1 MSEKI
6 LTTEFSEEMKTSYI
20 NYSMSVITARAI
32 PDIRDGLK
40 PVQRRVLYGMN
51 ELGVHANKPTLKSA
65 RIVGDVMGKYHPHG
79 DSSIYETLVVMAQ
92 DFKRM
97 QPLAIGQGNFGSI
110 EGDSPAAQRYTEAK
124 LSKFSDDV
132 MLSDLDKTVDF
143 MPNYDEKLKEPT
155 ILPCRFPNFLLN
167 GSEGIAVGMATNSPS
182 HNLSE
187 ICDLIVEYIK
197 NPSITLK
204 SMLKIMKGPDFPTGG
219 IIANMSELVNIYKT
233 GVGKLKLR
241 GKIVYEPAKK
251 SRDKDKL
258 VVTEIPYTMIGD
270 GIGKFMADVA
280 SLVEQK
286 KITDITDIYNHSNKD
301 GIRIVMEIKKDLDTK
316 KIENIKNILY
326 KKTRLEDTYGV
337 NMLAIVDGR
346 PETMNLKSIMEN
358 FVKYQ
363 HELINRKY
371 KNLLD
376 KENEHKEIE
385 EGLIKAVDLIDA
397 IIATLRASKTREDAK
412 LHLTTGKCKNI
423 KIKDKKLAKIASKFD
438 FTDIQAD
445 AILDMRLYKL
455 IGLEITALN
464 DEYKETLAKIKL
476 YKSILKDKNKADG
489 LIIDDIKRIKK
500 EYGVDRKT
508 AFEDAEDIVIE
519 EPKAEILDVVYCQ
532 DKFGYCKVMDPNL
545 YEKNKE
551 TVDTNN
557 LYVINAKTDEKAII
571 FGSKGFMHQIRLDK
585 VPLLKT
591 NEKGKPIDNLSKFSS
606 SDEIIT
612 GVYTTRTIE
621 NAYLFF
627 VTKLGLIKFVD
638 TSEYVTSNSKIVAT
652 KVASDD
658 EVIKVLV
665 CYADKDLVIRT
676 NDDYFLR
683 LKPDEVP
690 LLGRSTKGV
699 KGIKLGKGD
708 FVKDAYI
715 LEDDSVINVAG
726 KNKNLNQLNRGKK
739 ATKGSKLK

>member
-1 MSEKI
+1 MSEMI
-6 LTTEFSEEMKTSYI
+6 LSTEYSEEMKTSYI

-51 ELGVHANKPTLKSA
+51 ELGVHSNRPTLKSA

-97 QPLAIGQGNFGSI
+97 MPLAIGQGNFGSI

-143 MPNYDEKLKEPT
+143 MPNYDEKLKEPVV
-155 ILPCRFPNFLLN
+155 LPCRFPNFLLN
-167 GSEGIAVGMATNSPS
+167 GSEGIAVGMATNSPP

-187 ICDLIVEYIK
+187 ICDLVVEYIK
-197 NPSITLK
+197 NPNMTLK

-219 IIANMSELVNIYKT
+219 IIANMSEMQEIYKT
-233 GVGKLKLR
+233 GSGKLKLR

-251 SRDKDKL
+251 SKEKDKL

-270 GIGKFMADVA
+270 GIGKFMSDVG

-286 KITDITDIYNHSNKD
+286 KITDITDIYNHSSKD
-301 GIRIVMEIKKDLDTK
+301 GIRIVMELKKDANIK
-316 KIENIKNILY
+316 NIKNILY

-337 NMLAIVDGR
+337 NMLAIVSGR
-346 PETMNLKSIMEN
+346 PETMTLKSILEN
-358 FVKYQ
+358 FVKFQ
-363 HELINRKY
+363 LELINKKY

-376 KENEHKEIE
+376 KETEKKEIE

-412 LHLTTGKCKNI
+412 SHLMTGKCKSI

-438 FTDIQAD
+438 FTEIQAD

-455 IGLEITALN
+455 IGLEITQLN
-464 DEYKETLAKIKL
+464 EEYKDTLAKIKL
-476 YKSILKDKNKADG
+476 YKSILKEKNKAEA

-500 EYGVDRKT
+500 EYGCERKT
-508 AFEDAEDIVIE
+508 LFEDAEEIVLE
-519 EPKAEILDVVYCQ
+519 EPKVEIMDVIYCQ
-532 DKFGYCKVMDPNL
+532 DKFGYCKLMEPNL

-557 LYVINAKTDEKAII
+557 QYVFKAKTDERAII

-591 NEKGKPIDNLSKFSS
+591 NDKGKPIDNLSKFSS
-606 SDEIIT
+606 SEESIV
-612 GVYTTRTIE
+612 GVETTKSIE
-621 NAYLFF
+621 NAYLLF
-627 VTKLGLIKFVD
+627 VTKEGLIKFAD
-638 TSEYVTSNSKIVAT
+638 TSEYVTANSKVVAT
-652 KVASDD
+652 KIASND
-658 EVIKVLV
+658 ELIKALV
-665 CYADKDLVIRT
+665 CYADKDIILRT

-683 LKPDEVP
+683 LKPDEIP
-690 LLGRSTKGV
+690 LLGRATKGV
-699 KGIKLGKGD
+699 KGIKLGKND
-708 FVKDAYI
+708 YVKDAYI
-715 LEDDSVINVAG
+715 LEDELTLQIDG
-726 KNKNLNQLNRGKK
+726 KNKNLNQISRGKR
-739 ATKGSKLK
+739 AQKGSKLK

>member
-6 LTTEFSEEMKTSYI
+6 LSTEYSEEMKTSYI

-51 ELGVHANKPTLKSA
+51 ELNVHANKPTLKSA

-97 QPLAIGQGNFGSI
+97 QALAIGQGNFGSI

-132 MLSDLDKTVDF
+132 MLADLDKTVDF
-143 MPNYDEKLKEPT
+143 MPNYDEKLKEPVV
-155 ILPCRFPNFLLN
+155 LPCRFPNFLLN

-187 ICDLIVEYIK
+187 ICDLIIEYIK

-219 IIANMSELVNIYKT
+219 IVANMSELPNIYKT

-241 GKIVYEPAKK
+241 GKVVYEPAKK

-270 GIGKFMADVA
+270 GIGKFMSDVG

-301 GIRIVMEIKKDLDTK
+301 GIRIVMELKKDLDTK

-346 PETMNLKSIMEN
+346 PETMTLKSILEN
-358 FVKYQ
+358 FVKFQ

-376 KENEHKEIE
+376 KENERKEIE
-385 EGLIKAVDLIDA
+385 EGLIKATDLIDA
-397 IIATLRASKTREDAK
+397 IIATPRASKTREDAK
-412 LHLTTGKCKNI
+412 THLKTGKCKNI

-438 FTDIQAD
+438 FTDLQAD

-464 DEYKETLAKIKL
+464 EEYKDTLAKIKK
-476 YKSILKDKNKADG
+476 YKAILKDKNKAEE
-489 LIIDDIKRIKK
+489 LIIDDLKRIKK
-500 EYGVDRKT
+500 EYGVPRRT
-508 AFEDAEDIVIE
+508 SFEDAEEIVIE
-519 EPKAEILDVVYCQ
+519 EPKAEVIDVVYCQ
-532 DKFGYCKVMDPNL
+532 DKFGYCKVMDINL

-551 TVDTNN
+551 AVETNN
-557 LYVINAKTDEKAII
+557 LYVIKAKTDEKAIV

-585 VPLLKT
+585 VPMLKT

-606 SDEIIT
+606 SDETIV
-612 GVYTTRTIE
+612 GVETTKSIE
-621 NAYLFF
+621 NSYLLF
-627 VTKLGLIKFVD
+627 VTKNGLIKFSD
-638 TSEYVTSNSKIVAT
+638 SSEYVTANSKVVAT
-652 KVASDD
+652 KVNADD
-658 EVIKVLV
+658 EVVKTLV

-676 NDDYFLR
+676 NDDFFLR
-683 LKPDEVP
+683 LKPDEIP
-690 LLGRSTKGV
+690 LLGRNTKGV

-708 FVKDAYI
+708 FVKDAYV
-715 LEDDSVINVAG
+715 LEDDSVVNVGG
-726 KNKNLNQLNRGKK
+726 KNKNLNQLSRAKK

>member
-1 MSEKI
+1 MAEKI

-97 QPLAIGQGNFGSI
+97 TPLAIGQGNFGSI

-132 MLSDLDKTVDF
+132 MLEDLDKTVDF

-155 ILPCRFPNFLLN
+155 VLPCRFPNFLLN

-187 ICDLIVEYIK
+187 ICDLIIEYIK

-219 IIANMSELVNIYKT
+219 IIANMSELPDIYKT
-233 GVGKLKLR
+233 GSGKLKLR

-251 SRDKDKL
+251 SKDKDKL

-270 GIGKFMADVA
+270 GIGKFMSDVGA
-280 SLVEQK
+280 LVEQK

-301 GIRIVMEIKKDLDTK
+301 GIRIVMELKKDLDTK

-346 PETMNLKSIMEN
+346 PETMTLKTILES
-358 FVKYQ
+358 FVKFQ
-363 HELINRKY
+363 LELINRKY

-376 KENEHKEIE
+376 KETERKEIE

-412 LHLTTGKCKNI
+412 IHLTTGKCKNI
-423 KIKDKKLAKIASKFD
+423 KIKDKKLAKIASKFN

-455 IGLEITALN
+455 IGLEITQLN
-464 DEYKETLAKIKL
+464 DEYKDTLAKIKL
-476 YKSILKDKNKADG
+476 YKSILKEKNKAEG

-500 EYGVDRKT
+500 EYGVPRKT
-508 AFEDAEDIVIE
+508 SFEDAEEIVIV
-519 EPKAEILDVVYCQ
+519 EPKAEVIDVIYCQ

-557 LYVINAKTDEKAII
+557 QYVFKAKTDERAIV
-571 FGSKGFMHQIRLDK
+571 FGSKGIMHQIKLDK

-591 NEKGKPIDNLSKFSS
+591 NDKGKPIDNLSKFSS
-606 SDEIIT
+606 SDESIV
-612 GVYTTRTIE
+612 GVETTKSID

-627 VTKLGLIKFVD
+627 VTKEGLIKFSD
-638 TSEYVTSNSKIVAT
+638 TAEYKTLNAKIVAT
-652 KVASDD
+652 KVPSGD
-658 EVIKVLV
+658 ELIKALV
-665 CYADKDLVIRT
+665 CYADKDIIIRT

-683 LKPDEVP
+683 LKPDEIP
-690 LLGRSTKGV
+690 LLGRATKGV

-715 LEDDSVINVAG
+715 LEDDLVIQIDG
-726 KNKNLNQLNRGKK
+726 KNKNLNMLDRGKR
-739 ATKGSKLK
+739 ATKGSKIK

>member
-6 LTTEFSEEMKTSYI
+6 LSTEYSEEMKTSYI

-132 MLSDLDKTVDF
+132 MLSDIDKTVDF

-187 ICDLIVEYIK
+187 ICDLIIEYIK
-197 NPSITLK
+197 NPNITLK

-219 IIANMSELVNIYKT
+219 IIANMSELPNIYKT

-241 GKIVYEPAKK
+241 GKIVYEPGKNA
-251 SRDKDKL
+251 RDKDKL

-270 GIGKFMADVA
+270 GIGKFMADVG

-301 GIRIVMEIKKDLDTK
+301 GIRIVMELKKDLDTK

-346 PETMNLKSIMEN
+346 PETMTLKSIMEN

-376 KENEHKEIE
+376 KESERKEIE

-412 LHLTTGKCKNI
+412 THLTTGKCKNI
-423 KIKDKKLAKIASKFD
+423 KIKDKKLAKVASKFN
-438 FTDIQAD
+438 FTELQAD
-445 AILDMRLYKL
+445 AILDMRLYRL
-455 IGLEITALN
+455 IGLEITQLN
-464 DEYKETLAKIKL
+464 DEYKDTLAKIKL
-476 YKSILKDKNKADG
+476 YKSILKEKNKAEA

-500 EYGVDRKT
+500 EYGTERRT
-508 AFEDAEDIVIE
+508 SFEDAEDIVIE
-519 EPKAEILDVVYCQ
+519 EPKAEVIDVIYCQ
-532 DKFGYCKVMDPNL
+532 DKFGYCKLMDVNL

-551 TVDTNN
+551 TIDTNN
-557 LYVINAKTDEKAII
+557 QYVFKARTDERAIV

-585 VPLLKT
+585 VPMLKT
-591 NEKGKPIDNLSKFSS
+591 NDKGKPIDNLSKFSS
-606 SDEIIT
+606 SDEAIV
-612 GVYTTRTIE
+612 GVETTKSIS

-638 TSEYVTSNSKIVAT
+638 TNEYITANSKIVAT
-652 KVASDD
+652 KISSDD

-683 LKPDEVP
+683 LKPDEIP
-690 LLGRSTKGV
+690 LLGRNTKGV
-699 KGIKLGKGD
+699 RGIKLGKGD
-708 FVKDAYI
+708 FVKSAYI
-715 LEDDSVINVAG
+715 LDDDTAVNVSG
-726 KNKNLNQLNRGKK
+726 KNKNLNQLSRGKK

>member
-6 LTTEFSEEMKTSYI
+6 LTTEYSEEMKTSYI
-20 NYSMSVITARAI
+20 NYSMSVITSRAI

-97 QPLAIGQGNFGSI
+97 MPLAIGQGNFGSI

-132 MLSDLDKTVDF
+132 MLQDLDKTVDF

-167 GSEGIAVGMATNSPS
+167 GSEGIAVGMATSSPS

-187 ICDLIVEYIK
+187 ICDLVIEYVK
-197 NPSITLK
+197 NPNMTLK

-219 IIANMSELVNIYKT
+219 IIANMSELPEIYKT

-241 GKIVYEPAKK
+241 GKIVFEPAKK
-251 SRDKDKL
+251 SKDKEKL

-270 GIGKFMADVA
+270 GIGKFMADVGA
-280 SLVEQK
+280 LVEQK
-286 KITDITDIYNHSNKD
+286 KITDITDIYNHSSKD
-301 GIRIVMEIKKDLDTK
+301 GMRIVMELKKDIDKK

-326 KKTRLEDTYGV
+326 KKTRLEDTLGV
-337 NMLAIVDGR
+337 NMIAIVDGR
-346 PETMNLKSIMEN
+346 PETMTLKTIMEN
-358 FVKYQ
+358 FVKFQ
-363 HELINRKY
+363 REIIARKY

-376 KENEHKEIE
+376 KENERKEIE
-385 EGLIKAVDLIDA
+385 EGLIKATDLIDA

-412 LHLTTGKCKNI
+412 THLTTGKCKNV
-423 KIKDKKLAKIASKFD
+423 KIKDKKLAKVASKFN
-438 FTDIQAD
+438 FTSLQAD

-455 IGLEITALN
+455 IGLEIVDLN
-464 DEYKETLAKIKL
+464 NEYKETLAKIKL
-476 YKSILKDKNKADG
+476 YKSILKEKSKVDN
-489 LIIDDIKRIKK
+489 LIIDDMKRIKK
-500 EYGVDRKT
+500 EYGVDRRT
-508 AFEDAEDIVIE
+508 SFEDAEDIVLE
-519 EPKAEILDVVYCQ
+519 EPKAEVMDVVYCQ

-557 LYVINAKTDEKAII
+557 QYVIATRTDEKAII
-571 FGSKGFMHQIRLDK
+571 FGSKGFMHQIKLDK
-585 VPLLKT
+585 VPMLKT
-591 NEKGKPIDNLSKFSS
+591 NEKGKPIDNLSKFK
-606 SDEIIT
+606 SDEESIV
-612 GVYTTRTIE
+612 GVETSNSIAD
-621 NAYLFF
+621 AYLFF
-627 VTKLGLIKFVD
+627 VTKEGLIKFAD
-638 TSEYVTSNSKIVAT
+638 TKEYVTANAKVVAT
-652 KVASDD
+652 KVNGDD
-658 EVIKVLV
+658 EVVRALV

-676 NDDYFLR
+676 NDNYFLR

-690 LLGRSTKGV
+690 LLGRATKGV

-708 FVKDAYI
+708 YVIDAYV
-715 LEDDSVINVAG
+715 LEEDSVVSVDG
-726 KNKNLNQLNRGKK
+726 KNKNLNQLKRGSR
-739 ATKGSKLK
+739 ATKGGKL

>member
-1 MSEKI
+1 MAEKI
-6 LTTEFSEEMKTSYI
+6 LTTEFSEEMKTSYL

-51 ELGVHANKPTLKSA
+51 ELGVHSNKPTLKSA

-97 QPLAIGQGNFGSI
+97 QALAVGQGNFGSI
-110 EGDSPAAQRYTEAK
+110 EGDSPAAQRYTEAR

-132 MLSDLDKTVDF
+132 MLQDLDKTVDF

-167 GSEGIAVGMATNSPS
+167 GSEGIAVGMATSSPS

-187 ICDLIVEYIK
+187 ICDLVVEYIK
-197 NPSITLK
+197 NPGMTLK
-204 SMLKIMKGPDFPTGG
+204 SMLKILKGPDFPTGG
-219 IIANMSELVNIYKT
+219 IIANMSELSDIYKT
-233 GVGKLKLR
+233 GVGRLKIR
-241 GKIVYEPAKK
+241 GKIVFEPAKK
-251 SRDKDKL
+251 SKDKDKL

-270 GIGKFMADVA
+270 GIGKFMSDVGQ
-280 SLVEQK
+280 LVEQK
-286 KITDITDIYNHSNKD
+286 KITEITDIYNHSNEE
-301 GIRIVMEIKKDLDTK
+301 GIRIVMELKKDLDNK

-326 KKTRLEDTYGV
+326 KKTRLEDTYSV

-346 PETMNLKSIMEN
+346 PETVSLKVIMEN
-358 FVKYQ
+358 FVKFQ

-376 KENEHKEIE
+376 KENERKEVE

-412 LHLTTGKCKNI
+412 IHLTTGKCKNV
-423 KIKDKKLAKIASKFD
+423 KIKDKKLSKIASKFD
-438 FTDIQAD
+438 FTELQAD

-455 IGLEITALN
+455 IGLEITQLN
-464 DEYKETLAKIKL
+464 DEYKDTLAKIKL
-476 YKSILKDKNKADG
+476 YKSILKEKNKADN
-489 LIIDDIKRIKK
+489 LIIEDIKRIKK
-500 EYGVDRKT
+500 EYGRDRRT
-508 AFEDAEDIVIE
+508 TFEDAKEIIIE
-519 EPKAEILDVVYCQ
+519 EPKAEVIDVIYCQ
-532 DKFGYCKVMDPNL
+532 DKFGYCKVMDVNL

-557 LYVINAKTDEKAII
+557 EYVFRAKTDERAIV

-585 VPLLKT
+585 VPMLKT
-591 NEKGKPIDNLSKFSS
+591 NDKGKPIDNLSKFK
-606 SDEIIT
+606 SDEEVIV
-612 GVYTTRTIE
+612 GVETSKSIE
-621 NAYLFF
+621 SAYLFF

-638 TSEYVTSNSKIVAT
+638 SEEYITSNTKVVAT
-652 KVASDD
+652 KINADD
-658 EVIKVLV
+658 EVVKVLV
-665 CYADKDLVIRT
+665 CYADKDIVIRT
-676 NDDYFLR
+676 NEDYFLR
-683 LKPDEVP
+683 LKPDEIP

-699 KGIKLGKGD
+699 KGIKLGKED
-708 FVKDAYI
+708 YVRDAYI
-715 LEDDSVINVAG
+715 LDDDTVVSIDG
-726 KNKNLNQLNRGKK
+726 KNKNLNQLSRGNK
-739 ATKGSKLK
+739 ATKGSKIK

>member
-6 LTTEFSEEMKTSYI
+6 LTTEYSEEMKTSYI

-79 DSSIYETLVVMAQ
+79 DTSIYETLVVMAQ

-97 QPLAIGQGNFGSI
+97 VPLAVGQGNFGSI
-110 EGDSPAAQRYTEAK
+110 EGDSPAAQRYTEAR

-132 MLSDLDKTVDF
+132 MLQDLDKTVDF

-167 GSEGIAVGMATNSPS
+167 GSEGIAVGMATSAPS

-187 ICDLIVEYIK
+187 ICDLVIEYVK
-197 NPSITLK
+197 NEGMTLK
-204 SMLKIMKGPDFPTGG
+204 SMLKILKGPDFPTGG
-219 IIANMSELVNIYKT
+219 IIANMSELPEIYKT
-233 GVGKLKLR
+233 GSGKLKLR
-241 GKIVYEPAKK
+241 GKIVYEMAKK
-251 SRDKDKL
+251 SKDKDKL

-270 GIGKFMADVA
+270 GIGKFMADVG

-286 KITDITDIYNHSNKD
+286 KIPEITDIYNHSSKD
-301 GIRIVMEIKKDLDTK
+301 GMRIVMELKKDLDKK

-337 NMLAIVDGR
+337 NMIAIVDGR
-346 PETMNLKSIMEN
+346 PETMTIKSIMEN
-358 FVKYQ
+358 FVEFQ
-363 HELINRKY
+363 RELIARKY

-376 KENEHKEIE
+376 KENERKEIE
-385 EGLIKAVDLIDA
+385 EGLIKATDLIDA

-412 LHLTTGKCKNI
+412 THLTTGKCKNV
-423 KIKDKKLAKIASKFD
+423 KIKDKKLAKVASKFS
-438 FTDIQAD
+438 FTPLQAD

-455 IGLEITALN
+455 IGLEITDLN
-464 DEYKETLAKIKL
+464 NEYKETLAKIKL
-476 YKSILKDKNKADG
+476 YKSILKEKNKVDN
-489 LIIDDIKRIKK
+489 LIIDDMKRIKK
-500 EYGVDRKT
+500 EYGVERKT
-508 AFEDAEDIVIE
+508 SFEDAEEIVIE
-519 EPKAEILDVVYCQ
+519 EPKAEVIDVVYCQ

-557 LYVINAKTDEKAII
+557 QFVFKAKTDERAII
-571 FGSKGFMHQIRLDK
+571 FGSKGFMHQVRLDK
-585 VPLLKT
+585 VPMLKT
-591 NEKGKPIDNLSKFSS
+591 NDKGKPIDNLSKFK
-606 SDEIIT
+606 SDEESIV
-612 GVYTTRTIE
+612 GVETSKSIE
-621 NAYLFF
+621 NSYLFF
-627 VTKLGLIKFVD
+627 VTKEGLIKFAD
-638 TSEYVTSNSKIVAT
+638 SSEYVTANAKVVAT
-652 KVASDD
+652 KVNGSD
-658 EVIKVLV
+658 EVVRVHV

-676 NDDYFLR
+676 NDNYFLR
-683 LKPDEVP
+683 LKPDEIP
-690 LLGRSTKGV
+690 LLGRATKGV

-708 FVKDAYI
+708 FVVDAYV
-715 LEDDSVINVAG
+715 LDDDTVANVDG
-726 KNKNLNQLNRGKK
+726 KNKNLNQLKRGTR
-739 ATKGSKLK
+739 ATKGSRL

>member
-1 MSEKI
+1 MAEKI
-6 LTTEFSEEMKTSYI
+6 LKTEFSEEMKTSYI

-92 DFKRM
+92 GFKRM
-97 QPLAIGQGNFGSI
+97 MPLAEGQGNFGSI
-110 EGDSPAAQRYTEAK
+110 EGDGAAAQRYTEAR
-124 LSKFSDDV
+124 LSKFTDDV
-132 MLSDLDKTVDF
+132 MLADLDKTVDF

-167 GSEGIAVGMATNSPS
+167 GSEGIAVGMATSSPS

-187 ICDLIVEYIK
+187 ICDLVIEFVK
-197 NPSITLK
+197 NPNMTLK
-204 SMLKIMKGPDFPTGG
+204 SMLKIMQGPDFPTGG
-219 IIANMSELVNIYKT
+219 IIANMSELPDIYKT
-233 GVGKLKLR
+233 GVGKLKIR
-241 GKIVYEPAKK
+241 GKIVFEEAKK
-251 SRDKDKL
+251 AKDKNKL

-270 GIGKFMADVA
+270 GIGKFMSDVA

-286 KITDITDIYNHSNKD
+286 KITDITDIYNHSNQD
-301 GIRIVMEIKKDLDTK
+301 GMRIVMELKKDIDKK
-316 KIENIKNILY
+316 KIENIKNLLY

-337 NMLAIVDGR
+337 NMIAIVDGR
-346 PETMNLKSIMEN
+346 PETMTLKSILEN
-358 FVKYQ
+358 FVKFQ
-363 HELINRKY
+363 RELIARKY
-371 KNLLD
+371 KNLLN
-376 KENEHKEIE
+376 KEEERKEVQ
-385 EGLIKAVDLIDA
+385 EGLIKATDLIDA

-423 KIKDKKLAKIASKFD
+423 KIKDAKLSKIASKFD
-438 FTDIQAD
+438 FTDRQAD

-455 IGLEITALN
+455 IGLEIADLN
-464 DEYKETLAKIKL
+464 NEYKDTLAKIKQ
-476 YKSILKDKNKADG
+476 YKSILKEKSKVDD
-489 LIIDDIKRIKK
+489 LIIDDMKKIKK
-500 EYGVDRKT
+500 EYGVARKT
-508 AFEDAEDIVIE
+508 TFEDAEEIIIE
-519 EPKAEILDVVYCQ
+519 EPKAEVIDVVYCQ

-545 YEKNKE
+545 YDKNKE
-551 TVDTNN
+551 TVETNN
-557 LYVINAKTDEKAII
+557 QFIFKAKTDERAII

-585 VPLLKT
+585 VPMLKT
-591 NEKGKPIDNLSKFSS
+591 NDKGKPIDNLSKFKADEEAIVGVQTTSS
-606 SDEIIT
+606 
-612 GVYTTRTIE
+612 IE

-627 VTKLGLIKFVD
+627 VTKDGLIKFAD
-638 TSEYVTSNSKIVAT
+638 TKEYFTANAKVVAT
-652 KVASDD
+652 KINGND
-658 EVIKVLV
+658 EVVKVLL

-690 LLGRSTKGV
+690 LLGRATKGV

-708 FVKDAYI
+708 YVTDAYV
-715 LEDDSVINVAG
+715 LCDDSVVNVDG
-726 KNKNLNQLNRGKK
+726 KNRNLNQLKRAGRF
-739 ATKGSKLK
+739 TKGSKIN

>member
-1 MSEKI
+1 MAEKI
-6 LTTEFSEEMKTSYI
+6 LKTEFSEEMKTSYI

-97 QPLAIGQGNFGSI
+97 VPLATGQGNFGSI
-110 EGDSPAAQRYTEAK
+110 EGDSPAAQRYTEAR
-124 LSKFSDDV
+124 LSKFTDDV
-132 MLSDLDKTVDF
+132 MLADLDKTVDF

-167 GSEGIAVGMATNSPS
+167 GSEGIAVGMATSSPS

-187 ICDLIVEYIK
+187 ICDLVIEYVK

-204 SMLKIMKGPDFPTGG
+204 SMLKILKGPDFPTGG
-219 IIANMSELVNIYKT
+219 IIANMSELPEIYKT

-241 GKIVYEPAKK
+241 GKIVFELGKKAK
-251 SRDKDKL
+251 DKDKL

-270 GIGKFMADVA
+270 GIGKFMADVGA
-280 SLVEQK
+280 LVEQK
-286 KITDITDIYNHSNKD
+286 KITDITDIYNHSSKD
-301 GIRIVMEIKKDLDTK
+301 GMRIVMELKKDIDKK

-337 NMLAIVDGR
+337 NMIAIVDGR
-346 PETMNLKSIMEN
+346 PETMTLKSIMEN
-358 FVKYQ
+358 FVKFQ
-363 HELINRKY
+363 RELIARKY

-376 KENEHKEIE
+376 KENERKEIQ
-385 EGLIKAVDLIDA
+385 EGLIKATDLIDA

-412 LHLTTGKCKNI
+412 THLTTGKCKNV
-423 KIKDKKLAKIASKFD
+423 KIKDKKLAKVASKFS
-438 FTDIQAD
+438 FTSLQAD

-455 IGLEITALN
+455 IGLEITDLN
-464 DEYKETLAKIKL
+464 NEYKETLAKIKL
-476 YKSILKDKNKADG
+476 YKSILKEKSKVDD
-489 LIIDDIKRIKK
+489 LIIDDMKKIKK
-500 EYGVDRKT
+500 EYGVERKT
-508 AFEDAEDIVIE
+508 SFEDAEDIVIE
-519 EPKAEILDVVYCQ
+519 EPKAEVIDVVYCQ

-557 LYVINAKTDEKAII
+557 QYVFKARTDERAII

-585 VPLLKT
+585 VPMLKT
-591 NEKGKPIDNLSKFSS
+591 NEKGKPIDNLSKFKTD
-606 SDEIIT
+606 DESIV
-612 GVYTTRTIE
+612 GVETSKSIE

-627 VTKLGLIKFVD
+627 VTKEGLIKFAD
-638 TSEYVTSNSKIVAT
+638 TSEYVTANSKVVAT
-652 KVASDD
+652 KVNGND
-658 EVIKVLV
+658 EVVRVLV
-665 CYADKDLVIRT
+665 CYADKDLVVRT
-676 NDDYFLR
+676 NDNFFLR

-690 LLGRSTKGV
+690 LLGRATKGV

-708 FVKDAYI
+708 YVTDAYV
-715 LEDDSVINVAG
+715 LDDDTVVNVDG
-726 KNKNLNQLNRGKK
+726 KNRNLNQLKRGSR
-739 ATKGSKLK
+739 ATKGSKIS